1 MAISAEY
8 REYVRDLFSGLGPID
23 IKRMFGGAG
32 VYLDDACFA
41 IILGGEEILMRGD
54 AELGPIYEAEGST
67 QWVYENERRGPVAMP
82 YWSLP
87 DSAQD
92 DPDEAAHWARLSLG
106 PARKSAAEKA
116 ARKARSA
123 ARKAKTDRG

>member
-1 MAISAEY
+1 MALSQEY
-8 REYVRDLFSGLGPID
+8 REYVQDLFAGVGPIQ

-41 IILGGEEILMRGD
+41 IIFRGEEILMRGD
-54 AELGPIYEAEGST
+54 AELGPKYEAEGGT
-67 QWVYENERRGPVAMP
+67 QWIYENERRGPVAMP

-92 DPDEAAHWARLSLG
+92 DPDEAAAWARLSLE

-116 ARKARSA
+116 AKKARSA
-123 ARKAKTDRG
+123 AKKAKAERA